1 MKERIMRKQKN
12 TRFNQYTANEEIANS
27 ITHGLGVLFSIAGLV
42 VLIITAS
49 FHGDIWQIVSF
60 SIFGST
66 LIILYSAS
74 TLYHSISNPLF
85 KIGLKKFDHSA
96 IFLLIAGTYTPFLL
110 VHLRG
115 TLGWSLFGVIWTL
128 AAAGIVIKLFYI
140 QQVKKL
146 SVGIYL
152 FMGWLCVVSMQ
163 GLTQTLPP
171 ISFSLLIIGG
181 ILYTAGVVFYVWKNL
196 PYHHAVWH
204 LFVLGGST
212 SHFFSVLKS
221 V

>member
-1 MKERIMRKQKN
+1 MPKQKN
-12 TRFNQYTANEEIANS
+12 DILNQYTASEEIANG
-27 ITHGLGVLFSIAGLV
+27 ITHGIGVLFSIAGLV
-42 VLIITAS
+42 VLIIKAS
-49 FHGDIWQIVSF
+49 LHGDAWLIVSF

-74 TLYHSISNPLF
+74 TLYHSISNPLL

-115 TLGWSLFGVIWTL
+115 ALGWSLFGVIWIL
-128 AAAGIVIKLFYI
+128 AATGIVTKLFFI
-140 QQVKKL
+140 QRVKKISIGLYL
-146 SVGIYL
+146 S
-152 FMGWLCVVSMQ
+152 MGWLCLLAMHELVRA
-163 GLTQTLPP
+163 LPP
-171 ISFSLLIIGG
+171 ASISLLIIGG
-181 ILYTAGVVFYVWKNL
+181 IFYTVGVVFYTWEKL
-196 PYHHAVWH
+196 PHHHAVWH

-212 SHFFSVLKS
+212 SHFFSILKS

>member
-1 MKERIMRKQKN
+1 MSKQKN
-12 TRFNQYTANEEIANS
+12 APLNQYTDSEEIANG
-27 ITHGLGVLFSIAGLV
+27 ITHGFGVLLSVAGLV

-49 FHGDIWQIVSF
+49 FHGDVWHIVSF

-74 TLYHSISNPLF
+74 TLYHSISNPLL
-85 KIGLKKFDHSA
+85 KSGLKKFDHSA

-115 TLGWSLFGVIWTL
+115 SLGWSLFGVIWTL
-128 AAAGIVIKLFYI
+128 AATGIVIKLFCI
-140 QQVKKL
+140 QRIQKL
-146 SVGIYL
+146 SVGLYL
-152 FMGWLCVVSMQ
+152 FMGWFGLIAMQ
-163 GLTQTLPP
+163 GLTRTLPP
-171 ISFSLLIIGG
+171 ASISLLIIGG
-181 ILYTAGVVFYVWKNL
+181 VLYTAGVIFYSWKKL
-196 PYHHAVWH
+196 PYHHTVWH
-204 LFVLGGST
+204 LFVLGGSI

>member
-1 MKERIMRKQKN
+1 LSKQKY
-12 TRFNQYTANEEIANS
+12 TPLNQYAASEEIAS
-27 ITHGLGVLFSIAGLV
+27 IITHGLGVLLSIAGLV

-49 FHGDIWQIVSF
+49 SNGDVWHIVSF

-66 LIILYSAS
+66 LITLYSAS
-74 TLYHSISNPLF
+74 TLYHSISNPLL

-115 TLGWSLFGVIWTL
+115 ALGWSLFGVIWTL
-128 AAAGIVIKLFYI
+128 AATGILIKLFCI
-140 QQVKKL
+140 QRVKKI
-146 SVGIYL
+146 SVGLYL
-152 FMGWLCVVSMQ
+152 FMGWLCLIAMH
-163 GLTQTLPP
+163 GLMHALPP
-171 ISFSLLIIGG
+171 VSISLLIIGG
-181 ILYTAGVVFYVWKNL
+181 VFYTAGVVFYSWKRL
-196 PYHHAVWH
+196 THHHAVWH
-204 LFVLGGST
+204 LFVIGGSI

>member
-1 MKERIMRKQKN
+1 MPKQKN
-12 TRFNQYTANEEIANS
+12 APLNQYTAREEIANG
-27 ITHGLGVLFSIAGLV
+27 ITHGIGVLLSIAGLV
-42 VLIITAS
+42 VLIIKAS
-49 FHGDIWQIVSF
+49 FHGDAWHIVSF

-74 TLYHSISNPLF
+74 TLYHSISNPSL

-115 TLGWSLFGVIWTL
+115 ALGWSLLGVIWIL
-128 AAAGIVIKLFYI
+128 AATGIVIKLFCI
-140 QQVKKL
+140 QRVKKI
-146 SVGIYL
+146 SVGLYL
-152 FMGWLCVVSMQ
+152 FMGWLCLIPMY
-163 GLTQTLPP
+163 GLMRTLPP
-171 ISFSLLIIGG
+171 VSISLLIIGG
-181 ILYTAGVVFYVWKNL
+181 VFYTVGVVFYSWKRL
-196 PYHHAVWH
+196 PNHHAVWH
-204 LFVLGGST
+204 LFVLGGSI

>member
-1 MKERIMRKQKN
+1 MQKQMN
-12 TRFNQYTANEEIANS
+12 APLNQYTASEEIANG
-27 ITHGLGVLFSIAGLV
+27 ITHGLGVLLSIAGLV
-42 VLIITAS
+42 ALIITAS
-49 FHGDIWQIVSF
+49 LYGDMWHIISF

-74 TLYHSISNPLF
+74 TLYHSISNPLL
-85 KIGLKKFDHSA
+85 KIRLKKLDHSA

-128 AAAGIVIKLFYI
+128 AVTGIVIKLFYI
-140 QQVKKL
+140 QQIKKL
-146 SVGIYL
+146 SIGLYL
-152 FMGWLCVVSMQ
+152 FMGWLCVIAMQ
-163 GLTQTLPP
+163 GLIRTLPP
-171 ISFSLLIIGG
+171 TSFSLLIIGG
-181 ILYTAGVVFYVWKNL
+181 VLYTAGVIFYSWKRL

-204 LFVLGGST
+204 IFVLGGSI

-221 V
+221 I